1 MSHHQTLSKVNYIKR
16 VHLYVNVFSDT
27 GNTAAN
33 TTMSVSLDTQISGQ
47 DLDRIARE
55 YLTRWEPLATTL
67 GLTEQQEIS
76 IKENNRQ
83 YDDQK
88 LAALCQWKKNKGNKA
103 TYRAFIE
110 AAKYISNQNLADNV
124 SAMLGN

>member
-1 MSHHQTLSKVNYIKR
+1 MS
-16 VHLYVNVFSDT
+16 FSDT
-27 GNTAAN
+27 GNKVAN
-33 TTMSVSLDTQISGQ
+33 TTMRVSLDTQISDQ

-55 YLTRWEPLATTL
+55 YLTRWEPLAPTL
-67 GLTEQQEIS
+67 GITELQEIA

-83 YDDQK
+83 YDDQRF
-88 LAALCQWKKNKGNKA
+88 AALRQWKKNKGKKA

-124 SAMLGN
+124 SAMLCF